1 MGFFGLVPEIGRYRC
16 VIFAV
21 IRARSCATGAPNW
34 AREGG
39 QMRLAN
45 APRIR
50 SIDFARSG
58 IAGTGSLSPRARR
71 TLAVYVALVK
81 MGYEGVAAP
90 MGAIADAVYRS
101 SHGEAGSIRTLQ
113 RAHPELE
120 ERGFIRCANYRP
132 HERTAGALIY
142 FNLDAFSYWTGRKTQ
157 VVQPLPTSSH
167 NVVSRETM
175 CDNSPHTTTCH
186 PPDRTRTNSRVTPK
200 ILPSSNKEPRAGA
213 RSINKSKRKKRS
225 AVWTSVN
232 IVLGAMRHL
241 HRQDRRAARARA
253 KCELEAI
260 AAGVELVNPS
270 GVDWTYWEKR
280 FAEMSIAVRE
290 NTAKREIVPML
301 LGKPAIVPS
310 RAPKKNDLCEP
321 SPSNDSFEGVPADE
335 IRAVRKQ
342 LEAAFSLPEKK
353 APAPAPA
360 EMAPAAD
367 MPADE
372 LEVLLA
378 ARARARAR
386 VDCG

>member
-1 MGFFGLVPEIGRYRC
+1 
-16 VIFAV
+16 
-21 IRARSCATGAPNW
+21 
-34 AREGG
+34 
-39 QMRLAN
+39 
-45 APRIR
+45 
-50 SIDFARSG
+50 
-58 IAGTGSLSPRARR
+58 
-71 TLAVYVALVK
+71 
-81 MGYEGVAAP
+81 
-90 MGAIADAVYRS
+90 
-101 SHGEAGSIRTLQ
+101 
-113 RAHPELE
+113 
-120 ERGFIRCANYRP
+120 
-132 HERTAGALIY
+132 
-142 FNLDAFSYWTGRKTQ
+142 
-157 VVQPLPTSSH
+157 
-167 NVVSRETM
+167 M
-175 CDNSPHTTTCH
+175 CDNQPHTTTCH
-186 PPDRTRTNSRVTPK
+186 PTDRTRTNSRVTPK

-310 RAPKKNDLCEP
+310 SAPNKKDRCEP

-386 VDCG
+386 VNCG

>member
-1 MGFFGLVPEIGRYRC
+1 
-16 VIFAV
+16 
-21 IRARSCATGAPNW
+21 
-34 AREGG
+34 
-39 QMRLAN
+39 MRLAN

-175 CDNSPHTTTCH
+175 CDNPPHTTTCH

-310 RAPKKNDLCEP
+310 SEPKKNDRCEP
-321 SPSNDSFEGVPADE
+321 FPPNDSFEGVPADE

>member
-1 MGFFGLVPEIGRYRC
+1 
-16 VIFAV
+16 
-21 IRARSCATGAPNW
+21 
-34 AREGG
+34 
-39 QMRLAN
+39 MRLAN

-120 ERGFIRCANYRP
+120 DKGYIRCANYRP
-132 HERTAGALIY
+132 HERTSGALIY

-157 VVQPLPTSSH
+157 NVHPLPTLSH

-175 CDNSPHTTTCH
+175 CDNSPHTTDCH
-186 PPDRTRTNSRVTPK
+186 PPDRTRTNSHTTPN

-213 RSINKSKRKKRS
+213 RSINNKSKRRKRS

-232 IVLGAMRHL
+232 IVLGAMKL
-241 HRQDRRAARARA
+241 HRHDRRAARARA
-253 KCELEAI
+253 RCELEAS

-270 GVDWTYWEKR
+270 GIDWAYWEKR
-280 FAEMSIAVRE
+280 FLDMTIPVRE
-290 NTAKREIVPML
+290 NTAAREIVPL
-301 LGKPAIVPS
+301 LFGKPVSPS
-310 RAPKKNDLCEP
+310 EPKPVSPSEPKPVSPSETICEP
-321 SPSNDSFEGVPADE
+321 MGPED
-335 IRAVRKQ
+335 IRAIRKK
-342 LEAAFSLPEKK
+342 LEAAFSLPVPEKK
-353 APAPAPA
+353 APPAPA
-360 EMAPAAD
+360 EIAPAAD
-367 MPADE
+367 MTAAE

-378 ARARARAR
+378 ARDRTRRR

>member
-1 MGFFGLVPEIGRYRC
+1 
-16 VIFAV
+16 
-21 IRARSCATGAPNW
+21 
-34 AREGG
+34 
-39 QMRLAN
+39 MRLAN
-45 APRIR
+45 ASRIR

-81 MGYEGVAAP
+81 MGFEGVAAP

-120 ERGFIRCANYRP
+120 ERGFIRCANFRP
-132 HERTAGALIY
+132 HERTPGALIY

-157 VVQPLPTSSH
+157 VVQPLPTPSH

-175 CDNSPHTTTCH
+175 CDNSPHTTSCH
-186 PPDRTRTNSRVTPK
+186 PPDRTRTNSQVTPN
-200 ILPSSNKEPRAGA
+200 ILPSRNKEPRAGA
-213 RSINKSKRKKRS
+213 RSINKSKRRKRS

-253 KCELEAI
+253 KCELEAL

-270 GVDWTYWEKR
+270 GVDWAYWEKR
-280 FAEMSIAVRE
+280 FGEMSIAVRE
-290 NTAKREIVPML
+290 NTAAREIVPLL
-301 LGKPAIVPS
+301 LGRASKAPALPAS
-310 RAPKKNDLCEP
+310 S
-321 SPSNDSFEGVPADE
+321 SPPEAEELGKVSPITADE
-335 IRAVRKQ
+335 ISSARKA
-342 LEAAFSLPEKK
+342 LEERFSLPAPEKK
-353 APAPAPA
+353 PAPAPA
-360 EMAPAAD
+360 SVSVD